1 MTEGTAS
8 SGQRWPWLVAVVIWL
23 LFAVAMIAARGDA
36 VSRLALSDSDD
47 FTRLVQVENWL
58 DGADWKDVTLRRMN
72 PPDGVTMHWSR
83 LPDVPIA
90 AVMWVAELAADR
102 ETAATIALISVPL
115 LYLLGFLL
123 LVSRITHVQIGAR
136 AAALAPLIAA
146 FAVPATGQFAPGRI
160 DHHGLQILLTLV
172 MLYGCIR
179 VYADQS
185 RTWPV
190 VVGAAGA
197 LALAIGAEALPQLI
211 AAYGALAVGWVLGRP
226 GMARANLSMAAAL
239 AAGCALLLLTTVQRT
254 PYFYGACDSLSLVYV
269 VATGLAGSVWA
280 ILWMLDRR
288 LQRPAVRG
296 AALVLLSAVAG
307 ALVVTAYPQCAAGPY
322 AALPPE
328 LTDSWLANVGE
339 ARSALKLAASQP
351 ATFILYFLLPVIGIS
366 VALRRIWRTPGDA
379 QWWPVL
385 VFLLVATAVALLQVR
400 GGNIA
405 NAVAAT
411 AAPAFYHAVFEA
423 IRRRARV
430 LPILTAGIAVII
442 LSPMTPLF
450 IAPHLRE
457 DDAKFADGGL
467 SCGLPESL
475 EGLNRLRAGTIMSVS
490 NLGPMILATTHHSVV
505 GAPYHRNV
513 EGLIDSFHFF
523 EAQSDAEA
531 RSILARNHVD
541 YLLYCLGEGP
551 YGLSRIDKEESLG
564 RRLIDGSPPPFLK
577 RIPDDSLEI
586 FRVTP

>member
-1 MTEGTAS
+1 
-8 SGQRWPWLVAVVIWL
+8 
-23 LFAVAMIAARGDA
+23 
-36 VSRLALSDSDD
+36 
-47 FTRLVQVENWL
+47 VENWL

-72 PPDGVTMHWSR
+72 PPDGITMHWSR

-90 AVMWVAELAADR
+90 AVMSVAELAADR
-102 ETAATIALISVPL
+102 ETATTIALISVPL

-160 DHHGLQILLTLV
+160 DHHGLQILLSLV
-172 MLYGCIR
+172 MMYGCIR

-185 RTWPV
+185 RRWPV

-226 GMARANLSMAAAL
+226 GMARANLAMAAAL
-239 AAGCALLLLTTVQRT
+239 AAGSALLLLTTVQRT

-280 ILWMLDRR
+280 ILWMLDRHLR
-288 LQRPAVRG
+288 DPAVRG

-307 ALVVTAYPQCAAGPY
+307 ALVVTSYPQCATGPY

-328 LTDSWLANVGE
+328 LTDSWLANIGE
-339 ARSALKLAASQP
+339 AQSAFQLAGNRP
-351 ATFILYFLLPVIGIS
+351 AAFVLYFLLPVIGLAVTAIR
-366 VALRRIWRTPGDA
+366 VRRAPGDA
-379 QWWPVL
+379 SWWPIL
-385 VFLLVATAVALLQVR
+385 AFLLVTSGVAVLQIR
-400 GGNIA
+400 GGMIA
-405 NAVAAT
+405 NAVAAPV
-411 AAPAFYHAVFEA
+411 AAAFYYAVFDT
-423 IRRRARV
+423 IRRRAKV
-430 LPILTAGIAVII
+430 LPILTGGIAALV
-442 LSPMTPLF
+442 LSPMTPSMV
-450 IAPHLRE
+450 APLIGHE
-457 DDAKFADGGL
+457 EPDFGGRNL
-467 SCGLPESL
+467 SCNLPESL
-475 EGLNRLRAGTIMSVS
+475 DELNRLPSGTVMSIA
-490 NLGPMILATTHHSVV
+490 NLGPMMLAKTSHSVI

-513 EGLIDSFHFF
+513 QGLMDTLDFF
-523 EAQSDAEA
+523 ETQSDAEA
-531 RSILARNHVD
+531 RSILARHHAD
-541 YLLYCLGEGP
+541 YVMFCTGKGP
-551 YGLSRIDKEESLG
+551 YGLSGIGKDASLAH
-564 RRLIDGSPPPFLK
+564 RLLDGSPPPFLK